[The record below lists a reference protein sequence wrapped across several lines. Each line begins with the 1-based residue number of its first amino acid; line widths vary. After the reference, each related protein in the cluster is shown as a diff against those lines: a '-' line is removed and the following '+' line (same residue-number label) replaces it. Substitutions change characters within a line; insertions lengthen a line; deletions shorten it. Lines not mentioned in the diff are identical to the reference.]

1 MESQCS
7 KKKKIN
13 FFIILLIIK
22 MSGLTNNVGFSYNG
36 LTNLTSGNFDS
47 LTIGGTSFTSPYTGA
62 TGATGY
68 TGYTGS
74 TGYTGRTGYTGYTGS
89 TGYTGYTGYTGTTG
103 FTGYT
108 GYTGYTGTTGYTGPT
123 GTFNP
128 NGTNFADYPF
138 WNSFTNSWTTSNS
151 FNPPLDNNVYLGN
164 SSGQQN
170 NGSGNSFIGFNSG
183 FNGANQNSVSIG
195 NLAGQKYLGNS
206 SISIGDQ
213 AGNQNTYTETFVCG
227 GGGTGPTGTIGT
239 SSNPTSS
246 WTNIA
251 YNGFTTVL
259 GVAYGLGTIGQ
270 NNGVWVTCG
279 TVSSGNN
286 VVAYSTNNA
295 STFTGVSIASNTTW
309 NNVNFTNG
317 VFFGGNTAIYV
328 SSNGSSWSNV
338 TTLASNDTFQCAS
351 YNPND
356 LKYYVGTYGG
366 GGSSLYS
373 STTLSSFTSVI
384 SSSTVYAIYAS
395 TYIQQLQSLFIVG
408 QSTKTTPTL
417 SVLYKSNTSSSF
429 INSTVTSSGL
439 NQGFCIAYSLNG
451 NIIVVGG
458 TSTLALIG
466 TGNVMAYS
474 TDQGKTFTATS
485 TTNLTTYKQING
497 IMYDINTTSFYAV
510 GTPLS
515 LTSTS
520 KFLLTSSD
528 GINWTVVSNSTLGYG
543 DKIFLNTVY
552 PNSYTTSIGYQSGYL
567 NQTQYG
573 ISIGYQSGYQNQGNS
588 AVSIGYQ
595 AGYSNQGYNSVS
607 IGYQAGCYNQ
617 SGSSVSIGQNCGFT
631 GQAVGCT
638 AVGYNSGS
646 YNQGQSSVAI
656 GIACG
661 YTGQS
666 TSCVAVGSNSGYA
679 NQGQN
684 AISIGLFAGQS
695 NQGVGAI
702 AIGAYSSQTGQ
713 GAYSIAIGSNC
724 INGNQQANSICINAT
739 NSQVSQPNSSSC
751 IITPVRQVQYA
762 SAPSVPFTPSAN
774 DNLVY
779 YPGGSEVIRNPC
791 VSFLVRL
798 QGYGSATINSISTT
812 AWTCNTAP
820 QLTFD
825 NSFNNGLYNGKLN
838 TSCYHVLNCGSST
851 LNNTNICS
859 FVVPQTGI
867 YNVSLS
873 LGQSL
878 QTNGLRI
885 VVGLNNN
892 GSTTEIIDYL
902 CNDTTLDQINWSE
915 SMQLVGGWYVFPY
928 CVTTPNFAVGN
939 FSAVLIVP
947 TY

>member
-1 MESQCS
+1 
-7 KKKKIN
+7 
-13 FFIILLIIK
+13 

-36 LTNLTSGNFDS
+36 LTNLTSGNFNS
-47 LTIGGTSFTSPYTGA
+47 ITVGGTSITSPPTGP
-62 TGATGY
+62 TGY
-68 TGYTGS
+68 TGYTGPTGF
-74 TGYTGRTGYTGYTGS
+74 TGYTGIQGSTGPTGYTGIQGVTGPTGYTGIQGVTGPTGFTGFTGPTGVTGATGVTGP
-89 TGYTGYTGYTGTTG
+89 TGYTGYTGYTGT
-103 FTGYT
+103 
-108 GYTGYTGTTGYTGPT
+108 
-123 GTFNP
+123 FNP
-128 NGTNFADYPF
+128 TGTNFADYPF
-138 WNSFTNSWTTSNS
+138 WNSFTNSWTTSNN

-213 AGNQNTYTETFVCG
+213 AGNQNTYTETFVSV
-227 GGGTGPTGTIGT
+227 GGGTGATGTIGT

-270 NNGVWVTCG
+270 NNGVWVACG

-317 VFFGGNTAIYV
+317 VFFGGNSAIYV

-338 TTLASNDTFQCAS
+338 TTLASNDTYQCAS
-351 YNPND
+351 YNPNE

-384 SSSTVYAIYAS
+384 ASSTVYAIYGS

-408 QSTKTTPTL
+408 QSTKTAPTL

-458 TSTLALIG
+458 FSSLALIG
-466 TGNVMAYS
+466 SGNVMAYS

-497 IMYDINTTSFYAV
+497 IMYDINTKSFYAV
-510 GTPLS
+510 GTPLT

-528 GINWTVVSNSTLGYG
+528 GINWTIVSNSTLGYG

-552 PNSYTTSIGYQSGYL
+552 PNNFTTSIGYQSGYL

-573 ISIGYQSGYQNQGNS
+573 ISVGYQSGYNNQGNS
-588 AVSIGYQ
+588 AVSI
-595 AGYSNQGYNSVS
+595 
-607 IGYQAGCYNQ
+607 
-617 SGSSVSIGQNCGFT
+617 
-631 GQAVGCT
+631 
-638 AVGYNSGS
+638 GYNSGS

-656 GIACG
+656 GILSG

-666 TSCVAVGSNSGYA
+666 TSCVAIGSNSGYG

-695 NQGVGAI
+695 NQAVGAI
-702 AIGAYSSQTGQ
+702 AIGAYASQTGQ
-713 GAYSIAIGSNC
+713 GLYSIAIGSNC
-724 INGNQQANSICINAT
+724 INGNQSANSICINAT

-762 SAPSVPFTPSAN
+762 SAPGTAFSPSAN

-812 AWTCNTAP
+812 AWTCNIAP
-820 QLTFD
+820 QASFD
-825 NSFNNGLYNGKLN
+825 SIFNNGLYNGKLN

-902 CNDTTLDQINWSE
+902 CNDTTLDQVNWSE

-947 TY
+947 TF

>member
-1 MESQCS
+1 
-7 KKKKIN
+7 
-13 FFIILLIIK
+13 

-36 LTNLTSGNFDS
+36 LTNLTSGNFNS
-47 LTIGGTSFTSPYTGA
+47 ITVGGTSISSPPTGP
-62 TGATGY
+62 TGY
-68 TGYTGS
+68 TGYTGPTGP
-74 TGYTGRTGYTGYTGS
+74 TGYTGIQGNTGPTGYTGIQGVTGPTGFTGFTGPTGVTGATGVTGP
-89 TGYTGYTGYTGTTG
+89 TGYTGYTGYTGT
-103 FTGYT
+103 
-108 GYTGYTGTTGYTGPT
+108 
-123 GTFNP
+123 FNP
-128 NGTNFADYPF
+128 IGTNFADYPF
-138 WNSFTNSWTTSNS
+138 WNSFTNSWTTSNN

-170 NGSGNSFIGFNSG
+170 NGSGNTFIGFNSG

-213 AGNQNTYTETFVCG
+213 AGNQNIYTETFVSV
-227 GGGTGPTGTIGT
+227 GGGTGATGTIAT

-259 GVAYGLGTIGQ
+259 GIAYGLGTIGQ
-270 NNGVWVTCG
+270 NNGVWVACG

-317 VFFGGNTAIYV
+317 VFFGGNTAIYI

-338 TTLASNDTFQCAS
+338 TTLATSDSFQCAT

-366 GGSSLYS
+366 GGSSLYA
-373 STTLSSFTSVI
+373 STTLSSFTSVLSNSI
-384 SSSTVYAIYAS
+384 AYAIYAS
-395 TYIQQLQSLFIVG
+395 TYIQQLQTMFIVG
-408 QSTKTTPTL
+408 QSGKTTPVL
-417 SVLYKSNTSSSF
+417 SVLYKSNTSTSF
-429 INSTVTSSGL
+429 INATVSSTFL

-458 TSTLALIG
+458 SSTLALIG
-466 TGNVMAYS
+466 SGNVMAYS

-520 KFLLTSSD
+520 NFLLTSSD
-528 GINWTVVSNSTLGYG
+528 GVNWTVVSNSTLGYG

-552 PNSYTTSIGYQSGYL
+552 PNNFT
-567 NQTQYG
+567 
-573 ISIGYQSGYQNQGNS
+573 
-588 AVSIGYQ
+588 VSIGYQ
-595 AGYSNQGYNSVS
+595 AGYSNQGYKSVS

-631 GQAVGCT
+631 GQAGGCT
-638 AVGYNSGS
+638 AIGYNSGS
-646 YNQGQSSVAI
+646 FNQGQSSVAV
-656 GIACG
+656 GINSG

-666 TSCVAVGSNSGYA
+666 LSCVAIGSSSGYA

-695 NQGVGAI
+695 NQSAGAI
-702 AIGAYSSQTGQ
+702 AIGAYASQTGQ
-713 GAYSIAIGSNC
+713 GAYSIAIGSNSV
-724 INGNQQANSICINAT
+724 NGNQSANSICINAT

-774 DNLVY
+774 NALVY

-791 VSFLVRL
+791 VSFSVRL
-798 QGYGSATINSISTT
+798 QDYTFGNTINGIPSS
-812 AWTCNTAP
+812 AWVCNTSP
-820 QLTFD
+820 QASYD
-825 NSFNNGLYNGKLN
+825 SSYNNGLYNGKLSTN
-838 TSCYHVLNCGSST
+838 CYHILNCGSSS
-851 LNNTNICS
+851 LGNGSIAY

-867 YNVSLS
+867 YNMSFS
-873 LGQSL
+873 FGQS
-878 QTNGLRI
+878 QATSAGTRI
-885 VVGLNNN
+885 VIGLNNN
-892 GSTTEIIDYL
+892 GVLTEIIDFTTSTNY
-902 CNDTTLDQINWSE
+902 TLDQTSWSE
-915 SMQLVGGWYVFPY
+915 TMQLVGGWYIFPY
-928 CVTTPNFAVGN
+928 LVTTSTFAVGN
-939 FSAVLIVP
+939 WSCVLIVP
-947 TY
+947 TF